1 MRNTAEAAKRCG
13 FLEKTTPGQNVAD
26 SSRKRPRGK
35 TLRIPL
41 KTAPGAGGRDAP
53 APTSP
58 LPELYRFR
66 CVSKP
71 QETLTHIYP
80 QARHAGPRGRRTSPA
95 CGSCRRPRKSCDN
108 QGNADR
114 RGRILDLKERKERF
128 ACTRGR
134 AHRGKAPSAAYPFV
148 FSRGRAN
155 PSKSID
161 SRAPAKEKSAQ

>member
-1 MRNTAEAAKRCG
+1 MSLRTGHRAAPR
-13 FLEKTTPGQNVAD
+13 
-26 SSRKRPRGK
+26 SSDEIAPNAPAGK
-35 TLRIPL
+35 TLRIPRENG
-41 KTAPGAGGRDAP
+41 PGGRGLGPWLPSAP
-53 APTSP
+53 S
-58 LPELYRFR
+58 LSCLVIC

-71 QETLTHIYP
+71 QDPLTYIYVH
-80 QARHAGPRGRRTSPA
+80 ARHAGPRGRRTSPA
-95 CGSCRRPRKSCDN
+95 CGSCRRPLQSCDN

-148 FSRGRAN
+148 FSRGMAN

-161 SRAPAKEKSAQ
+161 FLTPAKEKSAQ